1 MLAEP
6 RQGSQR
12 KRGIQL
18 QLFSVDDLVAALHAF
33 TYTAQL
39 LVLLMQSYDVRLYTE
54 CWSKMNK
61 DVDTAFK
68 IIKSSVHQ
76 SLAPA
81 TQYYSWQCVHETPVS
96 QLLLSKLNS
105 TLMPVLGNK
114 WTH

>member
-39 LVLLMQSYDVRLYTE
+39 LVLLMQSYDVRLYTG

-68 IIKSSVHQ
+68 ITRSSVHQ
-76 SLAPA
+76 SLGPA
-81 TQYYSWQCVHETPVS
+81 TQLHSWQCVHETPVF
-96 QLLLSKLNS
+96 QLVLSKLKS
-105 TLMPVLGNK
+105 ALMYVLSSK
-114 WTH
+114 